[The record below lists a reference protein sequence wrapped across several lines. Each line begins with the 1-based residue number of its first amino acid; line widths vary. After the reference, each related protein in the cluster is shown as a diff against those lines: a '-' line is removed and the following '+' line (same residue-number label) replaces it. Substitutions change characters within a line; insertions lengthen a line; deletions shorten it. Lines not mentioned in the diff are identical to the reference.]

1 MKDLNPLRLCALTI
15 TFSSTLAAAVQT
27 PPTCRQPA
35 PWRRFTNQLVSYI
48 WGEEQTHRKC
58 DYRPGTQNGRTDSS
72 SPQNAFL
79 NARYG
84 QDMVLR
90 FNVST
95 VEETTAIA
103 EAAED
108 LYLDIWEFSDNWVD
122 IRLAKDIV
130 SRVAAVV
137 LLCMISN
144 LVTSCLRS
152 SAFSQLHYRAHM
164 PLSYPT
170 PL

>member
-1 MKDLNPLRLCALTI
+1 MKHLNPLRLCALTI

-27 PPTCRQPA
+27 PSTCRQPA

-48 WGEEQTHRKC
+48 WGEEQTPRRC
-58 DYRPGTQNGRTDSS
+58 DQVPNTDIVGTGSR
-72 SPQNAFL
+72 PQNAVL
-79 NARYG
+79 SARYG

-95 VEETTAIA
+95 VEETRAIA

-130 SRVAAVV
+130 GLPLLVHQIQLTSDQSAA
-137 LLCMISN
+137 
-144 LVTSCLRS
+144 SC
-152 SAFSQLHYRAHM
+152 
-164 PLSYPT
+164 PLS
-170 PL
+170 